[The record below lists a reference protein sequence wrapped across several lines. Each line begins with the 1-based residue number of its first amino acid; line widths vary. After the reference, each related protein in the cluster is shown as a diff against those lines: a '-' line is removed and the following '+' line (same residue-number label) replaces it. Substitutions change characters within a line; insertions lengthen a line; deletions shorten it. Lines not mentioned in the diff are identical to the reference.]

1 MLLRGDKE
9 SSETPAM
16 LLRGHKESSETSAV
30 LLREDKEASE
40 TSAELLREDK
50 GSSERPADK
59 NMSNKP
65 YKRTFSLSQK
75 SKVLAFCLGEKTK
88 KFISTELWQT
98 RI

>member
-1 MLLRGDKE
+1 VLLRG
-9 SSETPAM
+9 
-16 LLRGHKESSETSAV
+16 RKESSETSAV
-30 LLREDKEASE
+30 LLRDNKGASE
-40 TSAELLREDK
+40 TSAVLLRDDK
-50 GSSERPADK
+50 GLSETSADK
-59 NMSNKP
+59 NMSNKT